1 MLSFDTVEEKKEIIK
16 TLIKKRKITFGESD
30 KSDIYQTIAP
40 CGAPVTYA
48 FGELTQEQKDYLA
61 NENPAPHCT
70 RGRRSPMRISSYWGN
85 NAEIL
90 GSEISNLIKAWNDI
104 NREGLLK
111 GGLSVKNARIDFG
124 YKDKVYSLRASAL
137 GMDDGIMEKYA
148 PAIME
153 SMRICGVNYAEYLG
167 YLD

>member
-1 MLSFDTVEEKKEIIK
+1 MLSFDTVEEKREMIR

-30 KSDIYQTIAP
+30 KADIYQAIAP
-40 CGAPVTYA
+40 CGAPVTYT

-70 RGRRSPMRISSYWGN
+70 RGKRSPMRISSYWGN

-137 GMDDGIMEKYA
+137 GMDDGIMEK
-148 PAIME
+148 
-153 SMRICGVNYAEYLG
+153 
-167 YLD
+167 